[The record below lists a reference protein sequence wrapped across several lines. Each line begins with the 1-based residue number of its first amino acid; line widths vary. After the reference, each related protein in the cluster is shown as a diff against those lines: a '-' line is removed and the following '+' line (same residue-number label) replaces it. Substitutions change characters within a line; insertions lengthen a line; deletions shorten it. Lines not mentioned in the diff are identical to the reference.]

1 MSRVRVGCAA
11 YACSGFRAAAAGVI
25 MAARIGSGDPQAGTS
40 FTLLS
45 ITAVVLGGASIVGGR
60 GTALGTLVACV
71 LVMLIQNA
79 MNQLHVSAYWQYVWT
94 GLLTLTAV
102 AIYASHGPSQR
113 ASALLSRLRLPSRY
127 ARRGPA

>member
-1 MSRVRVGCAA
+1 MD
-11 YACSGFRAAAAGVI
+11 
-25 MAARIGSGDPQAGTS
+25 SGDPQAGTS

-45 ITAVVLGGASIVGGR
+45 ITAVVLGGPSIVGGR

-79 MNQLHVSAYWQYVWT
+79 MNQPHVSACRQYVWT

-102 AIYASHGPSQR
+102 ALYASRDISGR
-113 ASALLSRLRLPSRY
+113 AAAWLSRLGLAPGKGTRTALR
-127 ARRGPA
+127 